1 MNNLPEPILDN
12 IYKYKHQLEFK
23 HVMDELSGNM
33 DNLYFTT
40 KLELIKYLKK
50 NVEEIDC
57 IILSSNQ
64 RISVNDYISFLISKK
79 IFN

>member
-1 MNNLPEPILDN
+1 MNNLPEPILDK
-12 IYKYKHQLEFK
+12 IYRYKHQLEFK

-40 KLELIKYLKK
+40 KLELIKYLVK
-50 NVEEIDC
+50 NADEIDC

-64 RISVNDYISFLISKK
+64 RICVNDYIKKLSKK

>member
-40 KLELIKYLKK
+40 KLELIKYLVK
-50 NVEEIDC
+50 NADEIDC

-64 RISVNDYISFLISKK
+64 RICVNDYIKRIIKK

>member
-40 KLELIKYLKK
+40 KLELIKYLKR
-50 NVEEIDC
+50 NVDEIDC

-64 RISVNDYISFLISKK
+64 RISVNDYIKKLSKK

>member
-64 RISVNDYISFLISKK
+64 RICVNDYVKKLSKK

>member
-50 NVEEIDC
+50 NGEEIDC

-64 RISVNDYISFLISKK
+64 RICVNDYIKKLSKK

>member
-50 NVEEIDC
+50 NGEEIDC

-64 RISVNDYISFLISKK
+64 RICVNDYIKKLSEK

>member
-50 NVEEIDC
+50 NGEEIDC

-64 RISVNDYISFLISKK
+64 RICVNDYIKRLSKK

>member
-1 MNNLPEPILDN
+1 MNNLPEPILDT
-12 IYKYKHQLEFK
+12 IYRYKHQLEFK
-23 HVMDELSGNM
+23 HVMDELSGNR

-64 RISVNDYISFLISKK
+64 RISVNDYIKKLSKK

>member
-1 MNNLPEPILDN
+1 MDRLPDSILDT
-12 IYKYKHQLEFK
+12 IYRYEHQLEFK

-64 RISVNDYISFLISKK
+64 RICVNDYIKKLSKK

>member
-1 MNNLPEPILDN
+1 MNNLPEPILDT
-12 IYKYKHQLEFK
+12 IYRYKHQLEFK

-64 RISVNDYISFLISKK
+64 RISVNDYIKKLSKK

>member
-40 KLELIKYLKK
+40 KLELIKYLVK
-50 NVEEIDC
+50 NADEIDC
-57 IILSSNQ
+57 IILYPNQ
-64 RISVNDYISFLISKK
+64 RVTVKDYIKKLSKK
-79 IFN
+79 VFN

>member
-1 MNNLPEPILDN
+1 MNNLPEPILDK
-12 IYKYKHQLEFK
+12 IYRYKHQLEFK

-64 RISVNDYISFLISKK
+64 RICVNDYIKKLSKK